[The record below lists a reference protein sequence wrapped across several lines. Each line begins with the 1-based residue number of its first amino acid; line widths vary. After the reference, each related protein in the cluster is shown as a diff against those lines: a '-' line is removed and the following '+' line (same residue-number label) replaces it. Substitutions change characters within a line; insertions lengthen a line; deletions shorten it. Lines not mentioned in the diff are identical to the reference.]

1 MTIVVVSKSRLLSR
15 RHRVMERDRSP
26 VDQQWVQN
34 YCDEF
39 LKAAAMVPEGPFR
52 DAVLRRVECV
62 MDLLEAWQ
70 KRNMP
75 MDAR

>member
-1 MTIVVVSKSRLLSR
+1 MKD
-15 RHRVMERDRSP
+15 HSP
-26 VDQQWVQN
+26 IDQQWIKH

-39 LKAAAMVPEGPFR
+39 LKVAQMIPEGTFR

-70 KRNMP
+70 KRNEP
-75 MDAR
+75 KA